1 LNRICLPGAT
11 SNLSNRIRRLKQR
24 FVLDSLYFASCETTK
39 KGLKVRAIHGQAVIW
54 FQEVSMLESRRR
66 LMMTCLGAAG
76 VLASQPLIA
85 ALQAP
90 GPGTRPAPQPRPSPN
105 TPNPNFPPGLK
116 GPKVT
121 GPDKKAIDRQNQE
134 EIRTDVTRLYE
145 MVSELK
151 DQVDQTDTN
160 STLAVSV
167 VKKAQQIEKLAK
179 QIKDLAKG

>member
-1 LNRICLPGAT
+1 
-11 SNLSNRIRRLKQR
+11 
-24 FVLDSLYFASCETTK
+24 
-39 KGLKVRAIHGQAVIW
+39 
-54 FQEVSMLESRRR
+54 
-66 LMMTCLGAAG
+66 MMTCLGAAG
-76 VLASQPLIA
+76 VLASQPLMA
-85 ALQAP
+85 ALQ
-90 GPGTRPAPQPRPSPN
+90 GSPAHPSPPQPRPSPN

-116 GPKVT
+116 GPPVT

-134 EIRTDVTRLYE
+134 EIRTDVTKLYE

-151 DQVDQTDTN
+151 DEVDRTNTN